1 MNLKLFW
8 FWAIFNLFIGIWE
21 IYAYNN
27 RDKLVLQK
35 DSIWKN
41 ISNGST
47 TFNTFWIDAWSEY
60 CKVDSRYMKLY
71 SNMEYVWIFEISN
84 FILAVLFLLLFIL
97 FFTNNKMNNNN
108 KITNL
113 SIIKIILL
121 LSIFNCVCY
130 YLTLLIEIYK
140 NKVILDNITKYASNW
155 NIIIYYL
162 ICSIWLIVPIF
173 LYINI

>member
-1 MNLKLFW
+1 MNLNLFW
-8 FWAIFNLFIGIWE
+8 FWGIFNLLIGIWE
-21 IYAYNN
+21 LYAYNN
-27 RDKLVLQK
+27 RDKLVLSK

-71 SNMEYVWIFEISN
+71 SNKEYVWIFEISN

-97 FFTNNKMNNNN
+97 FLINN

-113 SIIKIILL
+113 SRIKIILL
-121 LSIFNCVCY
+121 LSIINCICY
-130 YLTLLIEIYK
+130 YLTLLIEIYN

-162 ICSIWLIVPIF
+162 ICSIWLIVPIY
-173 LYINI
+173 LYVNM